1 VPDNRSDQDGVTR
14 REFATRVGAAAA
26 GLAAGADLFGARLQA
41 APHVGGRILGAN
53 DRVVTAS
60 IGIRGQG
67 NALKRGFAKLQNV
80 DIKTLCDIDANLAPE
95 RIHDERLADVATFR
109 PGFVQDLRR
118 VLDDKD
124 IDAVVI
130 ATPNHW
136 HALATIWALQAGK
149 HVYVEKPSSHT
160 VWEGRKMVEATARYG
175 KIVQVGTM
183 NRSRPAVRDAIK
195 FIHEGG
201 LGKIYMARGLCYKP
215 RPAIGRYP
223 DGPLAPGEKY
233 ALTLISTS
241 YEPPYDQQYLSKV
254 DYDLWLGPA
263 PKRPFNRN
271 RFHYNWHWHWD
282 YGNGD
287 SGNQGPHQFD
297 IARWGLQ
304 KQEHPIKIRSTGGYF
319 GEESSQET
327 PNLQTSL
334 FEYADGRVL
343 EFGTRGGFT
352 NAEGGVKIGN
362 LFYGTNGW
370 LWIEESGRKW
380 QAYFG
385 PKDEKGPGTDAP
397 DAEPTGL
404 TTIEYPHYQNF
415 IDAIR
420 ANDPKVLTCDVLEG
434 HLSSTLPHLGNI
446 AYQVGRALT
455 FDGKAEKFVDDKQAD
470 RLLTREYRKGF
481 EIPNS
486 FSMGTHDQAR
496 R

>member
-1 VPDNRSDQDGVTR
+1 MER
-14 REFATRVGAAAA
+14 REFLEQTAAA
-26 GLAAGADLFGARLQA
+26 GALWALSPAAR
-41 APHVGGRILGAN
+41 VLGAN

-67 NALKRGFAKLQNV
+67 NALKRGFARLKNV
-80 DIKTLCDIDANLAPE
+80 EIKTLCDIDANIAPE
-95 RIHDERLADVATFR
+95 RIHDARLSDVPTFK
-109 PGFVQDLRR
+109 PGYVQDLRR

-160 VWEGRKMVEATARYG
+160 VWEGRRMVEATARYN

-215 RPAIGRYP
+215 RPAIGKYP
-223 DGPLAPGEKY
+223 DGPMKPGEQYKLNVM
-233 ALTLISTS
+233 ASS
-241 YEPPYDQQYLSKV
+241 YEPPYDEQYLKKV

-271 RFHYNWHWHWD
+271 HFHYNWHWHWN

-304 KQEHPIKIRSTGGYF
+304 KQEHPVKIRSTGGYF

-334 FEYADGRVL
+334 FEYADGTVL

-352 NAEGGVKIGN
+352 NDEGGVRIGN
-362 LFYGTNGW
+362 LFYGTKGW
-370 LWIEESGRKW
+370 LWIEEAGKKW
-380 QAYFG
+380 QSYFG
-385 PKDEKGPGTDAP
+385 PKNEKGPGADTADP
-397 DAEPTGL
+397 NAEPTGL
-404 TTIEYPHYQNF
+404 TTTEYPHYQNF

-420 ANDPKVLTCDVLEG
+420 AGDPKMLACDVYEG
-434 HLSSTLPHLGNI
+434 HLSSALPHLGNI
-446 AYQVGRALT
+446 S
-455 FDGKAEKFVDDKQAD
+455 
-470 RLLTREYRKGF
+470 YR
-481 EIPNS
+481 
-486 FSMGTHDQAR
+486 R